1 MVTSCKDKVVRIID
15 PRSNVPI
22 IQSTDSHQSIKDSRV
37 VWLGDQQ
44 RILTTGNFVVV
55 VAIFMGWRSSNHFCD
70 FCASR
75 ATPEPRRSKCS

>member
-22 IQSTDSHQSIKDSRV
+22 ILSSDSHQSIKDSRV

-44 RILTTGNFVVV
+44 RILTTGNKIGFQFVYV
-55 VAIFMGWRSSNHFCD
+55 FLWNLFQFYGYYFG
-70 FCASR
+70 
-75 ATPEPRRSKCS
+75 

>member
-22 IQSTDSHQSIKDSRV
+22 ILSSDSHQSIKDSRV

-44 RILTTGNFVVV
+44 RILTTGNKIGFQFVYV
-55 VAIFMGWRSSNHFCD
+55 FLWNLFQLYGYYFG
-70 FCASR
+70 
-75 ATPEPRRSKCS
+75 